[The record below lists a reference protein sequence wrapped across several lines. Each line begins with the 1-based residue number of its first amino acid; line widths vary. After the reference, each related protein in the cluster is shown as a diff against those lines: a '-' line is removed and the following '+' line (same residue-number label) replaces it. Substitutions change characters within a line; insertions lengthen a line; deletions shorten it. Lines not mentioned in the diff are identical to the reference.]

1 MNVSWPV
8 LLLFC
13 GVLIAIVLVLFWHPQ
28 RSRTKTSTSA
38 DRQRTDAVF
47 RDDDRY
53 WYGGFFYNNPDDP
66 AVFVPKRY
74 GLGWTMNF
82 GHPQA
87 RLVLLRL
94 DATRLDAPRSHKKI
108 DRGAS
113 RGIKTIPGIIASS
126 FVPLCR
132 SHSSRF
138 RIRRRRSRWRGART
152 APSCRRAAGASSGSI
167 LS

>member
-38 DRQRTDAVF
+38 DRQRTDAFF

-53 WYGGFFYNNPDDP
+53 WYAVFFYNNPDDP

-87 RLVLLRL
+87 RLVLIGMLL
-94 DATRLDAPRSHKKI
+94 LVLLP
-108 DRGAS
+108 
-113 RGIKTIPGIIASS
+113 
-126 FVPLCR
+126 PLVLAILGVL
-132 SHSSRF
+132 F
-138 RIRRRRSRWRGART
+138 
-152 APSCRRAAGASSGSI
+152 PGSI
-167 LS
+167 HPSGCHTFGCSP

>member
-8 LLLFC
+8 LLLIC

-38 DRQRTDAVF
+38 DRQRTDAFF

-53 WYGGFFYNNPDDP
+53 WYAGFFYNNPDDP

-74 GLGWTMNF
+74 GLGWTLNF

-87 RLVLLRL
+87 KLVLIGLL
-94 DATRLDAPRSHKKI
+94 MGTLVLSLLPILIS
-108 DRGAS
+108 G
-113 RGIKTIPGIIASS
+113 
-126 FVPLCR
+126 
-132 SHSSRF
+132 
-138 RIRRRRSRWRGART
+138 T
-152 APSCRRAAGASSGSI
+152 APIGCHPSGCYPFP
-167 LS
+167 